1 VFSLD
6 NERGRMSAVAELV
19 DRYVAVWNE
28 PDAARRRA
36 AVAALW
42 TEDAVH
48 ILEPPLAVRDAASDL
63 NVIPTFQARGYQELE
78 ARVARAY
85 ERFVAPG
92 EFSFRSRGNGVRLAD
107 VVKFNWEMV
116 SVRGDVK
123 AVGLEFV
130 TIDVDGRIRLDYQF
144 IEQ

>member
-1 VFSLD
+1 
-6 NERGRMSAVAELV
+6 MSRVTDLV

-28 PDAARRRA
+28 PDAARRRN
-36 AVAALW
+36 AVVALW

-48 ILEPPLAVRDAASDL
+48 ILEPPQAVREAADEL
-63 NVIPTFQARGYQELE
+63 NVIPTFQARGHQELD
-78 ARVARAY
+78 ARVTRAY
-85 ERFVAPG
+85 ETFVAPG

-123 AVGLEFV
+123 AVGLELV
-130 TIDVDGRIRLDYQF
+130 TLDADGRIRLDYQF
-144 IEQ
+144 IER